1 MPKRSIVFLIVLVV
15 ITVGMASRLL
25 PHLPNLAPLGAL
37 ALLAGAYLGRRYWSV
52 IVPLGLLFV
61 SDLVINNT
69 SSREYFPD
77 VEGVVWFAD
86 YMIYTW
92 MSVALIVGVAFVILK
107 KVTPLRVLGSAV
119 VASVLFYLV
128 SNFGVWMHGTIYTK
142 DFTGLL
148 ECYIA
153 AIPYFRSTLM
163 SNVVFSAVA
172 FTAIE
177 YVLSRLAT
185 KEAITA

>member
-1 MPKRSIVFLIVLVV
+1 M
-15 ITVGMASRLL
+15 

-37 ALLAGAYLGRRYWSV
+37 ALLAGAYLGRRYWAV
-52 IVPLGLLFV
+52 IIPLAMLFV
-61 SDLVINNT
+61 SDLILNNT
-69 SSREYFPD
+69 SSRAFFPD
-77 VEGVVWFAD
+77 HDGMVLFAS
-86 YMIYTW
+86 YMPYTW
-92 MSVALIVGVAFVILK
+92 LSIAAIVGVAFLLLK

-119 VASVLFYLV
+119 IASVLFYLV
-128 SNFGVWMHGTIYTK
+128 SNFGVWMHGTLYTK
-142 DFTGLL
+142 DFAGLL

-177 YVLSRLAT
+177 YVTTKLAT
-185 KEAITA
+185 TKAVTA